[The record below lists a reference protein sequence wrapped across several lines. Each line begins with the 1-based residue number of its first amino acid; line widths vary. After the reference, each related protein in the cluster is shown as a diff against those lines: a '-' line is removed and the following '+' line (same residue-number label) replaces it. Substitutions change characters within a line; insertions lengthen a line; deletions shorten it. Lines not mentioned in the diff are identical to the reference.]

1 MGLDADPSRARLA
14 ELAEK
19 LAPGFPGKQIAW
31 IGNVSQE
38 ENLGLRFTLSDVMV
52 RYTRRSKDQER
63 RYEAT
68 QTAAQYDS
76 PNHRFPEFA
85 LQPSGG
91 LTDLMARMSGLN
103 DVDIDFAAHPAFSKA
118 YLLTGTSAPAVRR
131 LFEHAPLLDLLGR
144 RTGLSIH
151 SQLSGLVIHRWEL
164 RCDDAQ
170 RKDFAAE
177 AAILFKL
184 FEDAAAAARE
194 KPAPKVDLEAFFA
207 SLPGPQ
213 GRDLRKR
220 AVLRA
225 DLAALLAQPVPRRP
239 GWKVFSAAAGAGV
252 FFLLLGAAF
261 ASAGIAFAAMYAA
274 RGNFMDLVLPL
285 LFAAGGLAGLGYGL
299 FEVIRAR
306 RLLRHGTRAQAR
318 IESLEPT
325 GNSTDGAPDYRLRVR
340 FQAGAESVEAACTAN
355 GEGALRA
362 RMLKEDGKAVT
373 VLYDPAKPKEILFAE
388 GLLTLSPEIEP

>member
-1 MGLDADPSRARLA
+1 MAADIA
-14 ELAEK
+14 ELAHK
-19 LAPGFPGKQIAW
+19 LAPGFPGKAVAW

-38 ENLGLRFTLSDVMV
+38 ENLGLRFTLADVTV
-52 RYTRRSKDQER
+52 WYTRGSKDKER
-63 RYEAT
+63 RYDAT

-91 LTDLMARMSGLN
+91 LTDLMARMSGFN
-103 DVDIDFAAHPAFSKA
+103 DIDFASHPAFSKA

-131 LFEHAPLLDLLGR
+131 LFEHAPLLDMLGR
-144 RTGLSIH
+144 RTGLTVH

-170 RKDFAAE
+170 RKAFAAE
-177 AAILFKL
+177 SAVLFNL

-225 DLAALLAQPVPRRP
+225 DLAALLAQPVPRKP

-261 ASAGIAFAAMYAA
+261 ASGGTVFAAMYAA
-274 RGNFMDLVLPL
+274 GGNFTDAVLPL
-285 LFAAGGLAGLGYGL
+285 VLAAGGLAGLVHGL
-299 FEVIRAR
+299 LEVTRAR

-318 IESLEPT
+318 IESVEPT
-325 GNSTDGAPDYRLRVR
+325 GRRTDDAPDYRLRVR
-340 FQAGAESVEAACTAN
+340 FQAGAESVESACTVN
-355 GEGALRA
+355 GAGALRA

-373 VLYDPAKPKEILFAE
+373 VLYDPAKPTAILFVE